1 MRTRTAFRITL
12 AAMAVSAIGCS
23 SSSSPSSPGTAT
35 VTASTPTAIHSDRG
49 DRGFL
54 ADSVT
59 LAAAHVAPAA
69 ARHASRVTTPGSGDR
84 ETRTPIKHVVV
95 IVGENRS
102 FDHVY
107 ATYKPKHG
115 ESIWNLLSRGIVNED
130 GSPGPNFRRAI
141 QRQATSTGP
150 TYQPAPA
157 QRTPYTVLPPA
168 LAGGPATP
176 YVATVAEAAEAEN
189 GLPTGDVV
197 LLTTGGTGLTSGTPD
212 TRLANYA
219 TLPPGP
225 FQLTRGIPYDAY
237 TASPVHRFYQM
248 WQQLD
253 CSAAHATDRNPSGC
267 LNDLFPWVETTIG
280 AGSNGKAQPQGFT
293 DETTKEGSA
302 SMGFYNVLDGDAP
315 YLKQL
320 ADQFSMSDNFHQS
333 IQGGTGANHVAL
345 GTGDAIWFSDGK
357 GNALVPPALNTENP
371 NPQPGTNNYYTQ
383 DGYSGGTYSACAD
396 TAQPGVGPVIS
407 YLQTQGVSPNCDAGH
422 YYLLNNYNPGYFGDG
437 TVNTTNFT
445 LPPSSLRTIGD
456 ELLEADISWRYYGDQ
471 WDRYLTD
478 PDGTNPLDEYCN
490 ICNPFQYATSIMGNA
505 SVRDTNLKDTI
516 DLYDDIRDGF
526 LPAFSIVK
534 PSGFVD
540 GHPASSKLDL
550 FEGFTQKI
558 IDAIRAN
565 PALWAD
571 TAVFVTFDE
580 GGGYW
585 DSGYVAPIDFFG
597 DGTRIPMLVASP
609 YAKAGHVSHEY
620 ADHVS
625 ILKFVERNW
634 GLPPITNRSRDNLPN
649 PRADRENPWVPVNGP
664 AIDDLYDLFDFGPE
678 GRR

>member
-12 AAMAVSAIGCS
+12 ASMAMTAVGCS
-23 SSSSPSSPGTAT
+23 SSRPEAINAT
-35 VTASTPTAIHSDRG
+35 TSTTLHADRG

-54 ADSVT
+54 TEGHAPT
-59 LAAAHVAPAA
+59 AATASPAA
-69 ARHASRVTTPGSGDR
+69 AAPRAHRVSINGAGDGN
-84 ETRTPIKHVVV
+84 TRTPIKHVVV

-107 ATYKPKHG
+107 ATYKPKKG
-115 ESIWNLLSRGIVNED
+115 ESVWNLLSRGIVNED
-130 GSPGPNFRRAI
+130 GSPGPNFRRAQQI
-141 QRQATSTGP
+141 QATTTG
-150 TYQPAPA
+150 TTFEPAPA
-157 QRTPYTVLPPA
+157 DRAPYTVLPPV
-168 LAGGPATP
+168 LAGGPTTP
-176 YVATVAEAAEAEN
+176 YVANVTEAAEAEN
-189 GLPTGDVV
+189 GLPDNDLV

-219 TLPPGP
+219 TLPAGP
-225 FQLTRGIPYDAY
+225 FQLTKGIPYDAY

-248 WQQLD
+248 WQELD
-253 CSAAHATDRNPSGC
+253 CSARHATRENPSGC

-280 AGSNGKAQPQGFT
+280 AGSNGKSQPAGFT
-293 DETTKEGSA
+293 NESTKEGSA
-302 SMGFYNVLDGDAP
+302 SMGFYNVLQGDAP
-315 YLKQL
+315 YFKQL
-320 ADQFSMSDNFHQS
+320 ADQFAMSDNFHQS
-333 IQGGTGANHVAL
+333 IEGGTGANHVAL

-371 NPQPGTNNYYTQ
+371 NPQAGTNNYYTQ

-396 TAQPGVGPVIS
+396 TTQPGVGPIVA
-407 YLQTQGVSPNCDAGH
+407 YLGTQQVNPNCDPGH
-422 YYLLNNYNPGYFGDG
+422 YYLLNNYNPGFFGDG

-445 LPPSSLRTIGD
+445 IPPSSVRTIGD
-456 ELLEADISWRYYGDQ
+456 ELLESDISWRYYGDQ
-471 WDRYLTD
+471 WDRYVVD

-490 ICNPFQYATSIMGNA
+490 ICNPFQYSSAIMGNEE
-505 SVRDTNLKDTI
+505 VRGTNLKDTI
-516 DLYDDIRDGF
+516 DLYADIQDGW

-550 FEGFTQKI
+550 FEGFSQKI
-558 IDAIRAN
+558 IAAIQAN
-565 PALWAD
+565 PTLWSD
-571 TAVFVTFDE
+571 TAIFVTFDE

-597 DGTRIPMLVASP
+597 DGTRIPLVVASP
-609 YAKAGHVSHEY
+609 YTKAGHISHEY

-634 GLPPITNRSRDNLPN
+634 SLPPVTNRSRDNLPN
-649 PRADRENPWVPVNGP
+649 PRAERENPWVPVNGP
-664 AIDDLYDLFDFGPE
+664 AIDDLFDLFDFTGRE
-678 GRR
+678 GGRRE